1 MVECNIDY
9 LHVDMRTNAPLYSMG
24 GLSCGMKYY
33 SLCSVF
39 IQRKYMVYCQINEL
53 MTIGSDGIFKLYLVG
68 DYEFRLEEI
77 MTG

>member
-39 IQRKYMVYCQINEL
+39 IQRKYMVYC
-53 MTIGSDGIFKLYLVG
+53 
-68 DYEFRLEEI
+68 
-77 MTG
+77 